1 MPASIRRVGDDVS
14 VSVSPERLVKKAER
28 TEAEMASI
36 HRALRELEEAVAVG
50 EPFSYADEV
59 DAQSAEIAECQQS
72 SPAGQRTRPAVA
84 IFRIEIQSFIFIE

>member
-1 MPASIRRVGDDVS
+1 MS

-36 HRALRELEEAVAVG
+36 HRALRELEEAVAEG

-59 DAQSAEIAECQQS
+59 DAQSAEIAECQHFWRVAQAKQEQS
-72 SPAGQRTRPAVA
+72 RAFLRGLLPAGRFTSRPWGCTNL
-84 IFRIEIQSFIFIE
+84 